1 MPRRG
6 GRRRRDEA
14 VERSR
19 RCRAVQAQIKRRR
32 KLLHALNR
40 ALRHRGGAEALHSSD
55 RYKGWKDTYLFS
67 KFGSGPLHIHVK
79 RNAISTR
86 VCGASLVH
94 VNCENTDFRFSWKEA
109 RLRLRARPSSR
120 PIALRRSSCS
130 TCVGAIAARAQRTAF
145 VHGIDRVCP
154 GAFPPWC
161 PAGTPASPEG
171 AHCTSPFVSLMTVVF
186 RMRASPP
193 TSPPPSSPPRALHC
207 HALLLSCSQDDRD
220 AHQLCSREGQR
231 PQRRSLLGR
240 LFPGWDQDC
249 LRIARRDDQ
258 SLGFRCVASSKS
270 SLLGQN

>member
-94 VNCENTDFRFSWKEA
+94 VNCENRDFRVSWKEA
-109 RLRLRARPSSR
+109 RLRLRARPSAPRSA
-120 PIALRRSSCS
+120 PSLFVLNLRRCDRCTRTTHRLRTRNRSSLPRC
-130 TCVGAIAARAQRTAF
+130 
-145 VHGIDRVCP
+145 
-154 GAFPPWC
+154 FPSMVPR
-161 PAGTPASPEG
+161 GHRASPEG

-207 HALLLSCSQDDRD
+207 HALLLSCST
-220 AHQLCSREGQR
+220 G
-231 PQRRSLLGR
+231 
-240 LFPGWDQDC
+240 
-249 LRIARRDDQ
+249 
-258 SLGFRCVASSKS
+258 
-270 SLLGQN
+270 

>member
-14 VERSR
+14 IERSR

-94 VNCENTDFRFSWKEA
+94 VNCENRDFRVSWKEA
-109 RLRLRARPSSR
+109 RLRLRARPSAPRSA
-120 PIALRRSSCS
+120 PSLFVLNLRRCDRCTRTTHRLRTRNRSSLPRCFPSMVPRGHSCISGGS
-130 TCVGAIAARAQRTAF
+130 TLY
-145 VHGIDRVCP
+145 
-154 GAFPPWC
+154 
-161 PAGTPASPEG
+161 
-171 AHCTSPFVSLMTVVF
+171 VSLGLSHDRGFSHAGVAADQS
-186 RMRASPP
+186 AS
-193 TSPPPSSPPRALHC
+193 
-207 HALLLSCSQDDRD
+207 LLSTPCAS
-220 AHQLCSREGQR
+220 L
-231 PQRRSLLGR
+231 PRS
-240 LFPGWDQDC
+240 
-249 LRIARRDDQ
+249 
-258 SLGFRCVASSKS
+258 S
-270 SLLGQN
+270 SLLFTG

>member
-1 MPRRG
+1 
-6 GRRRRDEA
+6 
-14 VERSR
+14 
-19 RCRAVQAQIKRRR
+19 
-32 KLLHALNR
+32 
-40 ALRHRGGAEALHSSD
+40 
-55 RYKGWKDTYLFS
+55 LFS

-94 VNCENTDFRFSWKEA
+94 VNCENRGCRGRKRACACA
-109 RLRLRARPSSR
+109 RDPPRPV
-120 PIALRRSSCS
+120 ALRRSSCS

-258 SLGFRCVASSKS
+258 SLGFWCAEASNRP
-270 SLLGQN
+270 SLAKTDACWIAWQTNWSC